1 MEPEKDEGTPT
12 EKKKG
17 KDKGVE
23 TAKNVSATE
32 DLDEQ
37 ASIQSVQFGPLSPAG
52 AVGLKTEDKR
62 NLDLILDI
70 SVPVSVELGRTTM
83 LIKDILALS
92 QGSIVELERVAGTPV
107 DLLVRGKLLAQ
118 GEVVVVDE
126 NFGLKI
132 TNICGSEERVRN
144 LG

>member
-1 MEPEKDEGTPT
+1 MEPEKDAGTT
-12 EKKKG
+12 KEKKKS
-17 KDKGVE
+17 KAAE
-23 TAKNVSATE
+23 AAKNISDTE
-32 DLDEQ
+32 DLDNQ
-37 ASIQSVQFGPLSPAG
+37 ASIQSVQFGPISPIG
-52 AVGLKTEDKR
+52 AEGLKNEDKR

-70 SVPVSVELGRTTM
+70 SVSVSVELGRTTM

-92 QGSIVELERVAGTPV
+92 QGSIVELDRVAGTPV

>member
-1 MEPEKDEGTPT
+1 MEQTREFDTHENMNT
-12 EKKKG
+12 E
-17 KDKGVE
+17 
-23 TAKNVSATE
+23 T
-32 DLDEQ
+32 
-37 ASIQSVQFGPLSPAG
+37 SIQSVQFSQLNS
-52 AVGLKTEDKR
+52 VNTEGVKDESRR

-70 SVPVSVELGRTTM
+70 SVPVSVELGRTNM
-83 LIKDILALS
+83 LVKDILALS
-92 QGSIVELERVAGTPV
+92 QGSIVELDKIAGTPV

-132 TNICGSEERVRN
+132 TNICCSEERVRN

>member
-1 MEPEKDEGTPT
+1 MEQIKENVLNEIA
-12 EKKKG
+12 
-17 KDKGVE
+17 E
-23 TAKNVSATE
+23 TQS
-32 DLDEQ
+32 Q
-37 ASIQSVQFGPLSPAG
+37 IQSVQFSQLTSMGTDG
-52 AVGLKTEDKR
+52 IKGEGRR

-70 SVPVSVELGRTTM
+70 SVPVSVELGHTNM

-92 QGSIVELERVAGTPV
+92 QGSIVELDKVAGTPV

-126 NFGLKI
+126 NFGVKI
-132 TNICGSEERVRN
+132 TNICGSEELVKN

>member
-1 MEPEKDEGTPT
+1 LVEFVIKEQDMDVKEIDTNENMGT
-12 EKKKG
+12 
-17 KDKGVE
+17 E
-23 TAKNVSATE
+23 T
-32 DLDEQ
+32 
-37 ASIQSVQFGPLSPAG
+37 SIQSVQFSQLTPVNTGG
-52 AVGLKTEDKR
+52 VKGEDRR

-70 SVPVSVELGRTTM
+70 SVPVSVELGRTNM
-83 LIKDILALS
+83 LVKDILALS
-92 QGSIVELERVAGTPV
+92 QGSIVELDKIAGTPV

>member
-1 MEPEKDEGTPT
+1 MEPVKDTDT
-12 EKKKG
+12 TKEKKKG
-17 KDKGVE
+17 KDKSVE
-23 TAKNVSATE
+23 PAKNMGATE
-32 DLDEQ
+32 DSDAQ
-37 ASIQSVQFGPLSPAG
+37 TSIQSVQFGTISPSG
-52 AVGLKTEDKR
+52 TEGLKTEDKR

-92 QGSIVELERVAGTPV
+92 QGSIVELDRIAGTPV
-107 DLLVRGKLLAQ
+107 DLLVRGKLLAL
-118 GEVVVVDE
+118 GDVVVVDE

-132 TNICGSEERVRN
+132 TNISGSEDRVRN

>member
-1 MEPEKDEGTPT
+1 MEPVKDTGTT
-12 EKKKG
+12 KEKKKG
-17 KDKGVE
+17 KDKSAE
-23 TAKNVSATE
+23 PAKNMSATE
-32 DLDEQ
+32 DSDAQ
-37 ASIQSVQFGPLSPAG
+37 TSIQSVQFGTISPSG
-52 AVGLKTEDKR
+52 AEGLKTEDKR

-92 QGSIVELERVAGTPV
+92 QGSIVELDRIAGTPV

-132 TNICGSEERVRN
+132 TNICGSEDRIRN

>member
-1 MEPEKDEGTPT
+1 MELAKETDNNETMDT
-12 EKKKG
+12 E
-17 KDKGVE
+17 
-23 TAKNVSATE
+23 T
-32 DLDEQ
+32 
-37 ASIQSVQFGPLSPAG
+37 SIQSVQFSQLTSVDTAG
-52 AVGLKTEDKR
+52 IKDESKR
-62 NLDLILDI
+62 NLDLIMDI
-70 SVPVSVELGRTTM
+70 SVPVSVELGRTNM
-83 LIKDILALS
+83 FVKDILALS
-92 QGSIVELERVAGTPV
+92 QGSIVELEKIAGAPV

>member
-1 MEPEKDEGTPT
+1 MEQVKEIDTNENT
-12 EKKKG
+12 
-17 KDKGVE
+17 DAE
-23 TAKNVSATE
+23 T
-32 DLDEQ
+32 
-37 ASIQSVQFGPLSPAG
+37 SIQSVQFSQLNPIATDGIKDES
-52 AVGLKTEDKR
+52 KR

-70 SVPVSVELGRTTM
+70 TVPVSVELGRTNM
-83 LIKDILALS
+83 LVKDILALS
-92 QGSIVELERVAGTPV
+92 QGSIVELDKIAGTPV

>member
-1 MEPEKDEGTPT
+1 MEQIKE
-12 EKKKG
+12 
-17 KDKGVE
+17 
-23 TAKNVSATE
+23 NVLSEIADT
-32 DLDEQ
+32 Q
-37 ASIQSVQFGPLSPAG
+37 SQIQSVQFSPLTPVG
-52 AVGLKTEDKR
+52 ADGIKGEGNR

-70 SVPVSVELGRTTM
+70 SVPVTVELGHTNM

-92 QGSIVELERVAGTPV
+92 QGSIVELDKIAGTPV

-126 NFGLKI
+126 NFGVKI
-132 TNICGSEERVRN
+132 TNICGSEEVVRN

>member
-1 MEPEKDEGTPT
+1 MEQVKEIDTNENT
-12 EKKKG
+12 
-17 KDKGVE
+17 DAE
-23 TAKNVSATE
+23 T
-32 DLDEQ
+32 
-37 ASIQSVQFGPLSPAG
+37 SIQSVQFSQLNSIATDGIKDES
-52 AVGLKTEDKR
+52 KR

-70 SVPVSVELGRTTM
+70 TVPVSVELGRTNM
-83 LIKDILALS
+83 LVKDILALS
-92 QGSIVELERVAGTPV
+92 QGSIVELDKIAGTPV

>member
-1 MEPEKDEGTPT
+1 MEQTQELGMNDSM
-12 EKKKG
+12 
-17 KDKGVE
+17 D
-23 TAKNVSATE
+23 AHS
-32 DLDEQ
+32 Q
-37 ASIQSVQFGPLSPAG
+37 IQSVQFSQLIPSGTDGIADDG
-52 AVGLKTEDKR
+52 KR

-70 SVPVSVELGRTTM
+70 PVTVSVELGHTSM

-92 QGSIVELERVAGTPV
+92 LGSIVELDKAAGTPV

-126 NFGLKI
+126 NFGVKI
-132 TNICGSEERVRN
+132 TNICGSAERVKN

>member
-1 MEPEKDEGTPT
+1 MEPEKDAGATK

-17 KDKGVE
+17 KDKGAE
-23 TAKNVSATE
+23 SAKNTGATE
-32 DLDEQ
+32 EMDNQ
-37 ASIQSVQFGPLSPAG
+37 TSIQSVQFGPISPAG
-52 AVGLKTEDKR
+52 AEGLKTEDKR

-83 LIKDILALS
+83 LIKDILSLS
-92 QGSIVELERVAGTPV
+92 QGSIVELDRVAGTPV

>member
-1 MEPEKDEGTPT
+1 MEQTKEIGMNEST
-12 EKKKG
+12 E
-17 KDKGVE
+17 
-23 TAKNVSATE
+23 TQS
-32 DLDEQ
+32 Q
-37 ASIQSVQFGPLSPAG
+37 IQSVQFSQLAP
-52 AVGLKTEDKR
+52 VGTDGIKGEGKR

-70 SVPVSVELGRTTM
+70 SVPVSVELGHTNM

-92 QGSIVELERVAGTPV
+92 QGSIVELDKIAGTPV

-126 NFGLKI
+126 NFGVKI
-132 TNICGSEERVRN
+132 TNICGSEEVVRN

>member
-1 MEPEKDEGTPT
+1 MGQIKENVLNEIA
-12 EKKKG
+12 
-17 KDKGVE
+17 E
-23 TAKNVSATE
+23 TQS
-32 DLDEQ
+32 Q
-37 ASIQSVQFGPLSPAG
+37 IQSVQFSQLTSMGTDG
-52 AVGLKTEDKR
+52 IKGEGRR

-70 SVPVSVELGRTTM
+70 SVPVSVELGHTNM

-92 QGSIVELERVAGTPV
+92 QGSIVELDKVAGTPV

-126 NFGLKI
+126 NFGVKI
-132 TNICGSEERVRN
+132 TNICGSEELVKN